1 MTRLLSTRYTRL
13 TAATFLALGLSAC
26 TPDQPP
32 AGQAGAEAPAKAP
45 EAVVAPVAAV
55 VNAVKPS
62 WRPIKDVP
70 AGVASSNCHI
80 DNIGGV
86 EGATSSRIKHGD
98 ALNVSGWIA
107 TSDGTAVPE
116 AITLRLEDGT
126 NGRVWEIPVSAGVP
140 RQDVA
145 DATGTVALAQ
155 SGFAVAVDT
164 AELALEAKHVY
175 LAFKQGDKQY
185 ICDGGH
191 QVVIE

>member
-1 MTRLLSTRYTRL
+1 ML
-13 TAATFLALGLSAC
+13 LALALTAC

-32 AGQAGAEAPAKAP
+32 AGQAGVETAGKPAAPAP
-45 EAVVAPVAAV
+45 AATAL
-55 VNAVKPS
+55 NAIKPS
-62 WRPIKDVP
+62 WRPIDEIP

-80 DNIGGV
+80 DSIGGV
-86 EGATSSRIKHGD
+86 EGVATSRVKHGD

-107 TSDGTAVPE
+107 TADGTAVPE
-116 AITLRLEDGT
+116 VITLRLEDGT

-145 DATGTVALAQ
+145 KATGTAALAQ